1 MRTPTI
7 GIVAVTL
14 LAAGCGGGAHFANKP
29 RPPTPV
35 DLTVYINDA
44 RVSVSPN
51 SVGAGPVVFTITNQ
65 ASRTE
70 TVTFQPSGG
79 GTALALSAPIN
90 PQTTTQVTVNFKPG
104 DYTVA
109 TTATVGSDASAATP
123 SSIQPASLHIGA
135 PRPNSN
141 GALLQP

>member
-1 MRTPTI
+1 MRKATV
-7 GIVAVTL
+7 GIVSVTL
-14 LAAGCGGGAHFANKP
+14 LAAGCGGGAHFANKS

-35 DLTVYINDA
+35 DSTVYINDA

-51 SVGAGPVVFTITNQ
+51 SIGAGPVVFTITNQ

-70 TVTFQPSGG
+70 TLMFQRSGSG
-79 GTALALSAPIN
+79 SAVASSAPIN
-90 PQTTTQVTVNFKPG
+90 PQTTTQVTVDFTQG

-109 TTATVGSDASAATP
+109 TTNTAGSEAANATP
-123 SSIQPASLHIGA
+123 SSVQSATLHIGP

>member
-1 MRTPTI
+1 MRTATS

-14 LAAGCGGGAHFANKP
+14 LAAGCGGGAHFANKS

-35 DLTVYINDA
+35 DSTVYVNDA

-65 ASRTE
+65 ASKTE
-70 TVTFQPSGG
+70 IVTFQPSGG
-79 GTALALSAPIN
+79 GSALASSAPIN
-90 PQTTTQVTVNFKPG
+90 PQTTTQVTVDFSPG
-104 DYTVA
+104 DYTVG
-109 TTATVGSDASAATP
+109 TTAQGGSEAAGAIP
-123 SSIQPASLHIGA
+123 SSIQPAKLHIGS

>member
-1 MRTPTI
+1 MRKATV

-14 LAAGCGGGAHFANKP
+14 LAAGCGGGAHFANKS

-35 DLTVYINDA
+35 DSTVYINDA

-51 SVGAGPVVFTITNQ
+51 SIGAGPVVFTITNQ

-70 TVTFQPSGG
+70 MLTFQRAAGG
-79 GTALALSAPIN
+79 SAVASSAPIN
-90 PQTTTQVTVNFKPG
+90 PQTTTQVTVDFNQG

-109 TTATVGSDASAATP
+109 TTDAGGTQAAKATP
-123 SSIQPASLHIGA
+123 SSIRAATLHIGP

>member
-1 MRTPTI
+1 MRTATI

-14 LAAGCGGGAHFANKP
+14 LAAGCGAGAHFANKT
-29 RPPTPV
+29 RPATPV

-70 TVTFQPSGG
+70 TVTFQPTGG
-79 GTALALSAPIN
+79 GSALASSTPIN
-90 PQTTTQVTVNFKPG
+90 PQTTAQVTVNFNSG
-104 DYTVA
+104 DYTVG
-109 TTATVGSDASAATP
+109 TTSPAGSDAAAANP
-123 SSIQPASLHIGA
+123 ASIQSARLHIGA

>member
-1 MRTPTI
+1 MRRATV
-7 GIVAVTL
+7 GIVTVTL
-14 LAAGCGGGAHFANKP
+14 LAAGCGGGAHFANKS

-35 DLTVYINDA
+35 DSTVYVNDA

-51 SVGAGPVVFTITNQ
+51 SIGAGPVVFTITNQ

-70 TVTFQPSGG
+70 TLTFQRAASGS
-79 GTALALSAPIN
+79 AVASSAPIN
-90 PQTTTQVTVNFKPG
+90 PQTTTQVTVYFKQG

-109 TTATVGSDASAATP
+109 TTDAGGTQAAKATP
-123 SSIQPASLHIGA
+123 SSIRAATLHIGP

>member
-1 MRTPTI
+1 MRKATV
-7 GIVAVTL
+7 GIVSVTL
-14 LAAGCGGGAHFANKP
+14 LATGCGSGAHFANKP

-35 DLTVYINDA
+35 DSTVYISDA

-51 SVGAGPVVFTITNQ
+51 SIGAGPVVFTITNQ

-70 TVTFQPSGG
+70 TLTFQRVGSGS
-79 GTALALSAPIN
+79 AVASSAPIN
-90 PQTTTQVTVNFKPG
+90 PQTTTQVTVDFTQGNYDVTPTNPG
-104 DYTVA
+104 
-109 TTATVGSDASAATP
+109 GSEAAKATP
-123 SSIQPASLHIGA
+123 SSIRAATLHIGP

>member
-1 MRTPTI
+1 MRTATV
-7 GIVAVTL
+7 GIVSLTV
-14 LAAGCGGGAHFANKP
+14 LAAGCGGGAHFANKA

-35 DLTVYINDA
+35 DSTVYINDA

-51 SVGAGPVVFTITNQ
+51 SIGAGPVVFTITNQ

-70 TVTFQPSGG
+70 TLSFQKAGSGS
-79 GTALALSAPIN
+79 AVASSAPIN
-90 PQTTTQVTVNFKPG
+90 PQTTTQVTVDFNQG

-109 TTATVGSDASAATP
+109 TTNRGGTDAANATP
-123 SSIQPASLHIGA
+123 SSIQAAKLHVGP
-135 PRPNSN
+135 PRANSN

>member
-1 MRTPTI
+1 MRTTTV
-7 GIVAVTL
+7 GIVSVTL
-14 LAAGCGGGAHFANKP
+14 LAAGCGGGAHFANKS

-35 DLTVYINDA
+35 DSTVYINDA

-51 SVGAGPVVFTITNQ
+51 SIGAGPVVFTITNQ

-70 TVTFQPSGG
+70 TLTFQRDGNGG
-79 GTALALSAPIN
+79 AVASSAPIN
-90 PQTTTQVTVNFKPG
+90 PQTTTQVTVDFNQG

-109 TTATVGSDASAATP
+109 TTSQGRTQAQKATP
-123 SSIQPASLHIGA
+123 SSIAAAKLHIGP

>member
-1 MRTPTI
+1 MRTATI
-7 GIVAVTL
+7 GIVAVAL
-14 LAAGCGGGAHFANKP
+14 LATGCGGGAHFANQA

-35 DLTVYINDA
+35 DSTVYINDA

-70 TVTFQPSGG
+70 TLTFDRTGSGSSV
-79 GTALALSAPIN
+79 ASSAPIN
-90 PQTTTQVTVNFKPG
+90 PQTTTQVTVDFTQG
-104 DYTVA
+104 DYTVG
-109 TTATVGSDASAATP
+109 TTGQSGTEAASATP
-123 SSIQPASLHIGA
+123 SSIHSTTLHIGP

>member
-1 MRTPTI
+1 MRTTTV
-7 GIVAVTL
+7 GIVSLTL
-14 LAAGCGGGAHFANKP
+14 LAAGCGGGAHFANKS

-35 DLTVYINDA
+35 DSTVYINDA

-51 SVGAGPVVFTITNQ
+51 SIGAGPVVFTITNQ

-70 TVTFQPSGG
+70 TLTFQRDGG
-79 GTALALSAPIN
+79 GSAVASSAPIN
-90 PQTTTQVTVNFKPG
+90 PQTTTQVTVDFNQG

-109 TTATVGSDASAATP
+109 TTDAGGTQAAKAAP
-123 SSIQPASLHIGA
+123 SSIQDAKLHIGA
-135 PRPNSN
+135 PRSNSN